1 MIIEN
6 NDDFGGHAKRNEF
19 HYGGHTLV
27 DLGGTEYIEAPWR
40 YPNAAKA
47 LLDDLGID
55 AGLARDVYD
64 HDLYPSQNLRCGIF
78 FDKET
83 FGADKLV
90 VGGAGIPHSEQQPA
104 YVTLPAELE
113 MSVGDKDA
121 VTAFLA
127 RTPLSTGARE
137 EILELFCG
145 GREYLPGKSKE
156 EKLAKLRAINYMDFL
171 TDIVGVSQEVLD
183 FFWMWRGSYM
193 GNGTDLTP
201 SIAAFRY
208 GLPGTAGLGL
218 DEEVVRSRDW
228 QEHSYKED
236 FHFPD
241 GNASVARMLVR
252 KMIPGVAPGHSM
264 HDIISAKFD
273 YAELDRE
280 DASVRIRLNATAVR
294 ARHLGDPDTARQI
307 EITYIEITYVE
318 GDNSKRVRSRYCVM
332 ACYLSVIP
340 YLCPE
345 IPAAQQEA
353 LRGTIRMPLVSTNVL
368 VRNWTAFEKTGIFA
382 AYCPGSYF
390 SDIRLTYPLRFK
402 DYVSARSPD
411 EPITVHMY
419 RIPLPGKGSGAEQF
433 RAGRYELLGTS
444 FETFERNIRSQL
456 GAMLADGGFDP
467 ARDIKAI
474 TVNRWPHG
482 YAVGYDYQQDK
493 MYYFAGEWPDE
504 RKPWLKGRQRFGRIA
519 IANSDAAASAMTESA
534 IEQGYRATKEIFA
547 IKGQLP

>member
-1 MIIEN
+1 
-6 NDDFGGHAKRNEF
+6 
-19 HYGGHTLV
+19 
-27 DLGGTEYIEAPWR
+27 
-40 YPNAAKA
+40 
-47 LLDDLGID
+47 
-55 AGLARDVYD
+55 
-64 HDLYPSQNLRCGIF
+64 
-78 FDKET
+78 
-83 FGADKLV
+83 
-90 VGGAGIPHSEQQPA
+90 
-104 YVTLPAELE
+104 

-156 EKLAKLRAINYMDFL
+156 EKLATLRAINYMDFL

-201 SIAAFRY
+201 SFAAFRY

-294 ARHLGDPDTARQI
+294 ARHLGDPDTARQV
-307 EITYIEITYVE
+307 EITYVE

-332 ACYLSVIP
+332 ACYLSIIP

-382 AYCPGSYF
+382 AYCPG
-390 SDIRLTYPLRFK
+390 
-402 DYVSARSPD
+402 
-411 EPITVHMY
+411 
-419 RIPLPGKGSGAEQF
+419 
-433 RAGRYELLGTS
+433 
-444 FETFERNIRSQL
+444 N
-456 GAMLADGGFDP
+456 
-467 ARDIKAI
+467 
-474 TVNRWPHG
+474 
-482 YAVGYDYQQDK
+482 
-493 MYYFAGEWPDE
+493 
-504 RKPWLKGRQRFGRIA
+504 
-519 IANSDAAASAMTESA
+519 
-534 IEQGYRATKEIFA
+534 
-547 IKGQLP
+547 QLPPAKRVG